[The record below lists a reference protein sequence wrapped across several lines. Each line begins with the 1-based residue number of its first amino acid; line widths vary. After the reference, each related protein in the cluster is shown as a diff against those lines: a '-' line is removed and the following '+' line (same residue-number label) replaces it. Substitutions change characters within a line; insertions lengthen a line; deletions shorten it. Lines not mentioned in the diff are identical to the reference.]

1 MTIKERYQRIRKE
14 VPEDVT
20 IVVAAKTRTA
30 DEVKEAIDAGV
41 TDIGENYVQE
51 AEDVRMALG
60 SVAEAVRWHMI
71 GHLQTNKI
79 NKALGVFDMIQTLGS
94 LKLARAVSQ
103 RAAKTVP
110 VLIEINS
117 GRELQKTGVL
127 PEEVERLV
135 REIASLEKI
144 SVKGLMTMGPRFGNP
159 EDARP
164 YFRETKRLFDY
175 IASLDTPN
183 VEMNVLSMGMSN
195 AYKVAIEEGST
206 MIRPGTI
213 LFGERCSKNN
223 E

>member
-1 MTIKERYQRIRKE
+1 MTIKERYQQIRKE

>member
-1 MTIKERYQRIRKE
+1 MTIKERCQRIRKE

-30 DEVKEAIDAGV
+30 DEVKEVIDAGV

>member
-1 MTIKERYQRIRKE
+1 MTIKERCQRIRKE

-51 AEDVRMALG
+51 AEDVRKALG

>member
-30 DEVKEAIDAGV
+30 DEIKEAIDAGV

-51 AEDVRMALG
+51 AENIRAAIG

-79 NKALGVFDMIQTLGS
+79 NKALEMFNLIQTLGS

-103 RAAKTVP
+103 RAVKAVS

-127 PEEVERLV
+127 PEEAERLI

-164 YFRETKRLFDY
+164 YYRETKKQFDY
-175 IASLDTPN
+175 IASLNIPN
-183 VEMNVLSMGMSN
+183 VEMDVLSMGMSN
-195 AYKVAIEEGST
+195 TYKVAIEEGST

-213 LFGERCSKNN
+213 LFGERGI
-223 E
+223 